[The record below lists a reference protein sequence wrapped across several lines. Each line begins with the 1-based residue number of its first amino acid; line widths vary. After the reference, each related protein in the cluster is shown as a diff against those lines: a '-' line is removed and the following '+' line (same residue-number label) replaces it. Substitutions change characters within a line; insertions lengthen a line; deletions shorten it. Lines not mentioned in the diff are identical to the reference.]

1 MLSRKIKASK
11 SSYLFALRACSR
23 ENNVKEAVL
32 VLHEAESMG
41 MDAPYMYNSTLMLCE
56 SLGRFDVA
64 VGIMREMTST
74 NSGGSGNR
82 GYASTGMPG
91 EVNSD
96 RNITMKT
103 GSPALLSAYRRSSKH
118 GHSVRQSRLYTGTT
132 PPTPSSFVKF
142 HASLKNSKWRNSV
155 LWTARRIIS
164 KALTSLTRGFNS
176 VFTEVQDGS
185 IAPQSRKSAI
195 CQRFDSSAM

>member
-1 MLSRKIKASK
+1 
-11 SSYLFALRACSR
+11 
-23 ENNVKEAVL
+23 
-32 VLHEAESMG
+32 
-41 MDAPYMYNSTLMLCE
+41 
-56 SLGRFDVA
+56 
-64 VGIMREMTST
+64 
-74 NSGGSGNR
+74 
-82 GYASTGMPG
+82 
-91 EVNSD
+91 
-96 RNITMKT
+96 MKT

-176 VFTEVQDGS
+176 VFTEVQDGRLRPNRENRQFVNDLTALLCDS
-185 IAPQSRKSAI
+185 VHERFGRKSTCAETPHQMLLGKSKTSI
-195 CQRFDSSAM
+195 GNSWSISWPLKIYLVTPHQSQL